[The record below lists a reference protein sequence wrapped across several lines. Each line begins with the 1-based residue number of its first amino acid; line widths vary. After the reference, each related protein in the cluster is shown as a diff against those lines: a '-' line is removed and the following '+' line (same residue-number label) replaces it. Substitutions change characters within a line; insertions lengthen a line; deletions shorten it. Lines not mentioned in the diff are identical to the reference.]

1 MEISRSSETL
11 KALADNSRLLI
22 LSALKDKPHYV
33 EELSQ
38 RLELSPSTI
47 SFHLKKLELAGL
59 VVKEKQQYYTVYSLD
74 RDIFDKPLSEFLDFE
89 NTARLLQEERVRQ
102 YRLKVLNTFI
112 QKGKLLRIPAQYKK
126 RWIVMEQV
134 LNKFQPGRKY
144 REQEVNEIIGSF
156 YHDHCTI
163 RRFFID
169 ERVMERENGLYWL
182 AENYREKIKF

>member
-1 MEISRSSETL
+1 MEFSRSSETL

-22 LSALKDKPHYV
+22 ISALKDKPQYV

-74 RDIFDKPLSEFLDFE
+74 QDIFDKPLSEFLDFE
-89 NTARLLQEERVRQ
+89 NTARLLQEERVHQ
-102 YRLKVLNTFI
+102 YRQKVLNTFI
-112 QKGKLLRIPAQYKK
+112 QKGKLTRMPAQYKK
-126 RWIVMEQV
+126 RWIVLEQV

-144 REQEVNEIIGSF
+144 LEQEVNEIIGSF
-156 YHDHCTI
+156 YGDHCTI

-169 ERVMERENGLYWL
+169 ERVMEREQGTYWL
-182 AENYREKIKF
+182 AENYRDRIKF